1 MVAYLRLVKSCI
13 DEQLKEC
20 FKELWIVERISFQSQ
35 NENRTK
41 ACLCELWIH
50 GNSSSFD
57 SQKQLFEFFSPL
69 NDYKEEWPDIDH
81 LNNREGVM
89 V

>member
-35 NENRTK
+35 NRNRTK

-50 GNSSSFD
+50 EKFFVFWLS
-57 SQKQLFEFFSPL
+57 KTIIWIFSPL